1 MSNKEFKDRIDRS
14 INSSISFIEEKATEI
29 K

>member
-1 MSNKEFKDRIDRS
+1 MSNKEFKDRIDKS
-14 INSSISFIEEKATEI
+14 VNSSISFIEEKAAEI